1 MKNLRHT
8 PLVTDARLVAEFC
21 SLGARG
27 VFSLETRMEEFSDMK
42 SALDGAMKYIQ
53 AMMRKRG
60 ELRAKYRR
68 IYPNH
73 AAWFIEWLRDRD
85 MERMHGRYRTNG

>member
-1 MKNLRHT
+1 
-8 PLVTDARLVAEFC
+8 
-21 SLGARG
+21 
-27 VFSLETRMEEFSDMK
+27 MK

-73 AAWFIEWLRDRD
+73 ADWFIEWLCDRD
-85 MERMHGRYRTNG
+85 MERMHGRYSERGRA